1 MEFLLPRDRQ
11 EALELMAGRPGTVPV
26 AGGTDVMV
34 GWNMSRGLPARALDL
49 SRLGHLS
56 RRRYGE
62 GRYRL
67 GANTTYSTLTD
78 ELCDELPGVAAA
90 AGAVGSRQIRNRGTL
105 GGSLGS
111 AWPAA
116 DAPPALLACR
126 AEVELASVRGSRRV
140 PVREFFVGPGR
151 TAREG
156 DELIEAVL
164 LPRPEGPQL
173 FTKVGRKAV
182 ATLATCSFA
191 VALWPSTRQVL
202 TGVGGADRPAPA
214 AAAEA
219 FLAGQLAAHG
229 TWETGERLPDEVVR
243 HFGELAA
250 EGAVLGDDVRA
261 TAEYRRR
268 ALSVLARRSLAQ
280 AWENYRTERHGCA

>member
-1 MEFLLPRDRQ
+1 M
-11 EALELMAGRPGTVPV
+11 
-26 AGGTDVMV
+26 
-34 GWNMSRGLPARALDL
+34 
-49 SRLGHLS
+49 
-56 RRRYGE
+56 
-62 GRYRL
+62 
-67 GANTTYSTLTD
+67 
-78 ELCDELPGVAAA
+78 
-90 AGAVGSRQIRNRGTL
+90 
-105 GGSLGS
+105 
-111 AWPAA
+111 
-116 DAPPALLACR
+116 LACR

-140 PVREFFVGPGR
+140 PVRKFFSGPGR

-214 AAAEA
+214 AVAEA

-229 TWETGERLPDEVVR
+229 TWESGERLPDEVVR

-280 AWENYRTERHGCA
+280 AWENYRTGGTDAHEPHRERRTAHAGGGPGEREPAVRAAGAGGAPGHQERL